1 MHTHQAFLPAKKITG
16 QSAAAARPQEPLPSA
31 SGSNSLRESLI
42 VKGQDHSSSS
52 HSHSHH
58 EIDAEASFVIWEHEK
73 EALQS
78 RLTKRREGL
87 FRCSLTHARAIA
99 SSAGCP
105 LNGWLLSPLLSHA
118 HIRGAS
124 GSVTLTSLAGFL
136 RDVATEA
143 FSAAVSLIKNLPSTL
158 VHLVIGQESRV
169 FCVETVRFV

>member
-31 SGSNSLRESLI
+31 SGSNSLRESLL
-42 VKGQDHSSSS
+42 VKGQDQSSSSHSHS

-87 FRCSLTHARAIA
+87 FRCSLAHA
-99 SSAGCP
+99 P
-105 LNGWLLSPLLSHA
+105 LP
-118 HIRGAS
+118 R
-124 GSVTLTSLAGFL
+124 L
-136 RDVATEA
+136 RVA
-143 FSAAVSLIKNLPSTL
+143 L
-158 VHLVIGQESRV
+158 
-169 FCVETVRFV
+169 